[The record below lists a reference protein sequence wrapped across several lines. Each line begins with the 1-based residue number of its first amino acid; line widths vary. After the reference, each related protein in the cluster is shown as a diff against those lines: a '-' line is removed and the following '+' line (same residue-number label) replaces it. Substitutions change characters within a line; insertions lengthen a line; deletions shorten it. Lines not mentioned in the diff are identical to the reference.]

1 MNDILDKFTN
11 HLKSVLTR
19 ALVFVVE
26 TGGETISPTHLL
38 WSISLQ
44 QGSIGTEVLS
54 KAGLSAEAL
63 RSLVGQHSVSESTE
77 VTQHLERATPLLS
90 EDAKKAI
97 EKAVL
102 AASMHEHRY
111 VGTEHLLF
119 GLLQIR
125 AADITQFLSSHSVSP
140 ETLLEHLS
148 VVFNTTAQF
157 PDFPKPG
164 DVNKKPLQ
172 PCEDCGEMHDKAS
185 HADEKSA
192 LEFFTVE
199 LTSPERVQKL
209 DTLVGQEQAIDRLA
223 AILSRRTKNNPLLL
237 GEPGVG
243 KTAIV
248 EGLAKRIASGNVPAA
263 LIGKRIFAL
272 DMGSLVAG
280 TMYRGDFEGRLND
293 VMEELK
299 ELQNG
304 ILFID
309 EMHTIVGAGA
319 TSGSLDAANILKPS
333 LARGELH
340 CIGATTHS
348 EYKKHIETD
357 AALARRLAP
366 ITIQEPSKTET
377 LAILKGLLPRY
388 EDHHGVSFTT
398 GTLELIVDL
407 AGRYMQSRHFPDK
420 AVDLLDEA
428 GAAAQAKREPDAT
441 TSELANKVAEL
452 AKIRQAKAKA
462 VASEQFPD
470 AIDLKANEE
479 RLTKD
484 IENLEKAK
492 RKQVKIV
499 IDDSFILQIASRM
512 TGVPLEKMSATDT
525 DRLRTL
531 ADRLS
536 ERVVAQPQAI
546 TAVTDAVRRAKLGLS
561 REDKPLASFLFVGP
575 SGVGKTELAK
585 ALATEVFGDNK
596 ALIRL
601 DMSEFAEG
609 FAVSKLVGSAPGYVG
624 FREGAKLTD
633 AVKQRPH
640 SLVLFDE
647 FEKAHPDV
655 HNLLLQVL
663 DDGIL
668 TDATGQTISFRN
680 CILIFTTNAG
690 RERFERGDI
699 GFGGSQAGTPTA
711 QDLRPMLEEHF
722 KPELLNRINRVVVFK
737 KLTEIDLLQVVK
749 RDLLELS
756 QRLKKRGYTLK
767 TNLQAAQ
774 TLVKSINP
782 KFGARDVRRVVEE
795 LVEQPLAE
803 LLLAANGP
811 QKKTYQL
818 QAAKTGKILIT
829 TTQKRA

>member
-1 MNDILDKFTN
+1 MHDILDKFTN

-26 TGGETISPTHLL
+26 TGGETISPAHLL

-44 QGSIGTEVLS
+44 QGSIGAEILT
-54 KAGLSAEAL
+54 KAGLSADTL
-63 RSLVGQHSVSESTE
+63 KDLVGQGELRNPEPVP
-77 VTQHLERATPLLS
+77 QHLERATPLLS
-90 EDAKKAI
+90 EDAKKAV

-119 GLLQIR
+119 GLLQTR
-125 AADITQFLSSHSVSP
+125 TQDIGQFLHSHNVTS
-140 ETLLEHLS
+140 ETLYEHLNI
-148 VVFNTTAQF
+148 VFNTTAQF
-157 PDFPKPG
+157 PDFPKPS
-164 DVNKKPLQ
+164 DVNKKTLQ
-172 PCEDCGEMHDKAS
+172 PCEDCGEPHDKAG
-185 HADEKSA
+185 HIEEKSA
-192 LEFFTVE
+192 LEFFAIE
-199 LTSPERVQKL
+199 LTSPERVKKL
-209 DTLVGQEQAIDRLA
+209 DALVGQEQAIDRLA

-237 GEPGVG
+237 GDPGVG

-248 EGLAKRIASGNVPAA
+248 EGLAKRIVSGNVPAA

-272 DMGSLVAG
+272 DMSSLVAG

-299 ELQNG
+299 ELQNA

-340 CIGATTHS
+340 CIGATTHG

-357 AALARRLAP
+357 PALARRLAP
-366 ITIQEPSKTET
+366 IHITEPTKAET
-377 LAILKGLLPRY
+377 LTILKGLLPRY
-388 EDHHGVSFTT
+388 EDHHGVSFTP
-398 GTLELIVDL
+398 GTLELIIDL

-428 GAAAQAKREPDAT
+428 GAAAQAKRGPSQTAT
-441 TSELANKVAEL
+441 ELANKIAEL
-452 AKIRQAKAKA
+452 AKIRQDKAKA
-462 VASEQFPD
+462 VANEQFPD
-470 AIDLKANEE
+470 AIDLKATEE
-479 RLTKD
+479 RLEKD
-484 IENLEKAK
+484 IETLKKAK
-492 RKQVKIV
+492 SKQEKIS
-499 IDDSFILQIASRM
+499 IDDTFILQVASRM
-512 TGVPLEKMSATDT
+512 TGVPLEKMSASDT
-525 DRLRTL
+525 DRLRNL
-531 ADRLS
+531 SDRLTN
-536 ERVVAQPQAI
+536 RVIAQPQAI
-546 TAVTDAVRRAKLGLS
+546 AAVADAVRRAKLGLS

-585 ALATEVFGDNK
+585 VLATEVFGDSK

-633 AVKQRPH
+633 AVKQKPH
-640 SLVLFDE
+640 SIVLFDE

-655 HNLLLQVL
+655 HNLMLQVL

-668 TDATGQTISFRN
+668 TDATGQSINFRN

-711 QDLRPMLEEHF
+711 LDLRPMLEEHF

-737 KLTEIDLLQVVK
+737 KLNEKDLLQIVK
-749 RDLLELS
+749 RDLVELGL
-756 QRLKKRGYTLK
+756 RLKKRGHTLK
-767 TNLQAAQ
+767 TDIQTAQ

-803 LLLAANGP
+803 LLLDANGEH
-811 QKKTYQL
+811 KKTYQIHT
-818 QAAKTGKILIT
+818 AKTGKIQIT